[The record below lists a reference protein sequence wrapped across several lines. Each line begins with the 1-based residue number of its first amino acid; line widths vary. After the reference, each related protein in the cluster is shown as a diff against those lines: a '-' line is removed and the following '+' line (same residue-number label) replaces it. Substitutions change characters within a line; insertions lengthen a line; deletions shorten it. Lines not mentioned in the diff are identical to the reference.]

1 MNENT
6 AKKATKLNL
15 VYEKNGDVV
24 LTLDGLKMKD
34 FASWD
39 KNEIKGG
46 LKGDD
51 VAKPV

>member
-1 MNENT
+1 LNENT

-24 LTLDGLKMKD
+24 LTLDSLKMKD

-39 KNEIKGG
+39 NNEIKR

-51 VAKPV
+51 IAKPV